1 MTGAARPRGIGRATA
16 LELAR
21 GGADVGVVDIARP
34 YDEAPAHGTATGDD
48 LASLVAEIATLGVR
62 VTTAVADVSD
72 EAAVEAAVASSH
84 RRAGHRQPGGQRRRA
99 AAGRGSAWVPLLGVG
114 ADEFRRVLDVN
125 VVGTWLVSKACA
137 TRMVAEGIGGRI
149 CNVSSQAGK
158 RGFPFL
164 GPYCAAKAG
173 VILLT
178 QTMALEL
185 GPAGIAV
192 NAVCP
197 GTVDTDLINKD
208 AMFENL
214 MGGPDGLAAYIA
226 REIPLGRLQSAEEIA
241 GAICW
246 LLSDAARGRHRR
258 GVERERRTDNGVAMP
273 ILDARHDL
281 AHPVEGDSAWSESYY
296 FNAYDPGTD
305 SGLFSRIGIRPNEG
319 TMDVGLSLWLPGGEL
334 GEYRWVKEQ
343 REMVDTVLEVGAVTY
358 EMLEAVQSWRLTVEG
373 EVQARPCVRGET
385 ATHPVPDRA
394 RRALRRPHAGHRHRR
409 AAERRPAL
417 GRGGGGGG
425 HGGQG
430 ASRAGGA
437 LDGLPHRG
445 RRAPRVAAARS
456 ATVTA
461 PGGRGAGAGRRC
473 GAGSPSMSATACTS
487 AASAS
492 APRRATCTG
501 AGSGTTAGPPRS
513 PSGGCGRSWP
523 TTGSRTA
530 WCTSTWST
538 RRAAPI
544 PSGATCC
551 GWPTSAAPA
560 APWSTRGWRAGATR
574 TRGGTRT
581 GYGICEYL
589 HQLDDAG
596 RPVVPVA

>member
-1 MTGAARPRGIGRATA
+1 MANVA
-16 LELAR
+16 
-21 GGADVGVVDIARP
+21 GGSGP
-34 YDEAPAHGTATGDD
+34 GFG
-48 LASLVAEIATLGVR
+48 LG
-62 VTTAVADVSD
+62 
-72 EAAVEAAVASSH
+72 
-84 RRAGHRQPGGQRRRA
+84 
-99 AAGRGSAWVPLLGVG
+99 PLLGVP

-137 TRMVAEGIGGRI
+137 TRMVAEGVGGRI

-158 RGFPFL
+158 RAFPFL

-214 MGGPDGLAAYIA
+214 MGGPEGLAAYIA
-226 REIPLGRLQSAEEIA
+226 REIPLGPPAERR
-241 GAICW
+241 GDRRRH
-246 LLSDAARGRHRR
+246 LLAALGRGPGRHRR

-343 REMVDTVLEVGAVTY
+343 REMVDTVLEVGAVRY

-385 ATHPVPDRA
+385 AAHPVRVALDVRFDALTPAIGTDGQPRGGPRSAEAAAAAGTVGKGHLEQAGRWTGSLTVDGVRHEWQRRA
-394 RRALRRPHAGHRHRR
+394 RQPRPLLGPAPLGRAEDVALVLHQLRRGHALRRHPPRHRR
-409 AAERRPAL
+409 RRPAPGLGL
-417 GRGGGGGG
+417 GRRPGRLGRRVA
-425 HGGQG
+425 G
-430 ASRAGGA
+430 ADRAGRRRGDAPRGA
-437 LDGLPHRG
+437 PRRGRQGGPHLSPPG
-445 RRAPRVAAARS
+445 RRAAGGRHR
-456 ATVTA
+456 
-461 PGGRGAGAGRRC
+461 PGRRHHGQRGAGPLDLRGPGRR
-473 GAGSPSMSATACTS
+473 
-487 AASAS
+487 
-492 APRRATCTG
+492 
-501 AGSGTTAGPPRS
+501 
-513 PSGGCGRSWP
+513 
-523 TTGSRTA
+523 
-530 WCTSTWST
+530 
-538 RRAAPI
+538 
-544 PSGATCC
+544 
-551 GWPTSAAPA
+551 
-560 APWSTRGWRAGATR
+560 
-574 TRGGTRT
+574 TRT

-596 RPVVPVA
+596 RPVVPVE